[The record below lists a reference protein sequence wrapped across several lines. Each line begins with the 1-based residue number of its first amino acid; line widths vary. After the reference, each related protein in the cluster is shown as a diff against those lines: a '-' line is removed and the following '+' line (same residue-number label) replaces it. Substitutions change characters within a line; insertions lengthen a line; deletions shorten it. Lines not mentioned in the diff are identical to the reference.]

1 MNTLNLKKLTILL
14 GLFLISAFFTTGAN
28 AACVVDADGDIVTDY
43 ADESGDNGENFA
55 VSDTTADADGLAAG
69 EPRDNCLVTPA
80 EYKLVFYKYGICKA
94 DPDLGDLSSCA
105 FLFEFPDG
113 IEHDIELGVEE
124 ILPIPEFAI
133 EPGIY
138 PYSYV
143 LLSNELGMK
152 WSATMDTSTQGETAG
167 GTVSRGTSCWTS
179 GRGPTSATYQTSGG
193 GAVTTVHGTST
204 ADGIVTIECAAT
216 MGTPEFNYEILTRFI
231 TEDADQNPYYCSAD
245 LQVNGDRTTLDI
257 EGVGQGRGIPTVSLL
272 TTADAFA
279 TTCQNAAKIAWTTDL
294 TTPITITEDST
305 YEMLML
311 ATDSNTMLW
320 SNSVNDDIYKI
331 ESGAPKIM
339 LKVTD

>member
-1 MNTLNLKKLTILL
+1 MKTLNLNKLTILL
-14 GLFLISAFFTTGAN
+14 GLFLVSAFFTTSAN
-28 AACVVDADGDIVTDY
+28 AACVVDADGDIVTTYGNSDGRGVT
-43 ADESGDNGENFA
+43 DTVGDTDN
-55 VSDTTADADGLAAG
+55 AAG
-69 EPRDNCLVTPA
+69 VQVDYCLVTPT

-105 FLFEFPDG
+105 FLFEDAAG
-113 IEHDIELGVEE
+113 IEHDIELGVTES
-124 ILPIPEFAI
+124 LPIPEFAI

-152 WSATMDTSTQGETAG
+152 WSGTMDAATTGEDAAGTAG
-167 GTVSRGTSCWTS
+167 DGTSCWTS
-179 GRGPTSATYQTSGG
+179 GRGPTSSSYQDSDGA
-193 GAVTTVHGTST
+193 AVTTVHGTST
-204 ADGIVTIECAAT
+204 IDGIVTIDCAAT
-216 MGTPEFNYEILTRFI
+216 MGTPLFNYEILTRFS
-231 TEDADQNPYYCSAD
+231 EALCSAN
-245 LQVNGDRTTLDI
+245 LEANGDKQTLDI

-272 TTADAFA
+272 TTADIFA

-294 TTPITITEDST
+294 DTPITITEDST

-320 SNSVNDDIYKI
+320 NNGVNNDLYKI

-339 LKVTD
+339 LRVTD